1 MELRHLRY
9 FLAVAETL
17 NFTSAAKRLQIAQ
30 PPLSVQI
37 RHLEEELGAPLFNR
51 TNRKVELTPAGRNFL
66 ADAQDI
72 VRRADEA
79 AQRAQ
84 DAAAGRIGEI
94 RLAVTSAALAPK
106 VIKRIRRFV
115 RKNRGVR
122 VSTEWIDET
131 TAQSASPWNGAD
143 ALVASALS
151 SGAPDG
157 ALTLFSDPVGLAI
170 PPKHRLVERADAA
183 FSDLIGETLLVA
195 PLSARSAAERCVL
208 AQLADAGIA
217 ISIRESSGSLVER
230 LWEGSL
236 GLGIAVC
243 TAGEADRLSLDC
255 KFLPLAVE
263 NCAVETFCLT
273 NPVSQAVALPVLTE
287 FLLE

>member
-17 NFTSAAKRLQIAQ
+17 NFTAAAKRLQIAQ

-122 VSTEWIDET
+122 VSTQWIDEAA
-131 TAQSASPWNGAD
+131 AQSTSPWNGAD
-143 ALVASALS
+143 ALVASAAS
-151 SGAPDG
+151 GGAPDG
-157 ALTLFSDPVGLAI
+157 AQTLFSDNIGLAI
-170 PPKHRLVERADAA
+170 PPKHRLVERADVAP
-183 FSDLIGETLLVA
+183 SDLTGETILVS
-195 PLSARSAAERCVL
+195 PSSARSAAERCAL
-208 AQLADAGIA
+208 ARLADAGIA
-217 ISIRESSGSLVER
+217 FSTRESSPSLVER

-255 KFLPLAVE
+255 KYLPLAAE
-263 NCAVETFCLT
+263 NCVVETFCLA
-273 NPVSQAVALPVLTE
+273 NPVSQAAALPIFTE

>member
-17 NFTSAAKRLQIAQ
+17 NFTAAAKRLQIAQ

-37 RHLEEELGAPLFNR
+37 RHLEEELGAPLFKR
-51 TNRKVELTPAGRNFL
+51 TNRKVALTPAGRNFL
-66 ADAQDI
+66 SDAQDI

-84 DAAAGRIGEI
+84 DAAAGRLGEI
-94 RLAVTSAALAPK
+94 RLAVTAAAFAPK

-122 VSTEWIDET
+122 VSTEWIDEGM
-131 TAQSASPWNGAD
+131 AQSPSPWNGAD
-143 ALVASALS
+143 VLVASALS
-151 SGAPDG
+151 GDAPDG
-157 ALTLFSDPVGLAI
+157 AQTLFSDVVGLAI
-170 PPKHRLVERADAA
+170 PPKHRLVERADVAP
-183 FSDLIGETLLVA
+183 SDLIGEMVLVA
-195 PLSARSAAERCVL
+195 PLEDRSAAEKCLL
-208 AQLADAGIA
+208 ARLADAGV
-217 ISIRESSGSLVER
+217 SFSTREGSRSLVER

-255 KFLPLAVE
+255 KFLPLAAESCVM
-263 NCAVETFCLT
+263 ETFCLT
-273 NPVSQAVALPVLTE
+273 NPVSQAAALPVFTE